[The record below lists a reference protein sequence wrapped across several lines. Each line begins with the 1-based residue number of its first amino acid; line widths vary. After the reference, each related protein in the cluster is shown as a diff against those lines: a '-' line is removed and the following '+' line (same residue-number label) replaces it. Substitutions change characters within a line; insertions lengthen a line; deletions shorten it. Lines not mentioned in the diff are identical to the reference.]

1 MILMADWT
9 LSEPDSY
16 DLDSMFVIT
25 VELGY
30 LAIFGVQ
37 IAGDREIARSRL

>member
-1 MILMADWT
+1 MNN
-9 LSEPDSY
+9 
-16 DLDSMFVIT
+16 T

-37 IAGDREIARSRL
+37 IAGDREISGRDYRAFPPENLKKKSLKIG